1 MSSQNEEILVEEPMV
16 VNGVAVNG
24 VAVNGVVVNEVKAKK
39 PKAKGFA
46 ARDKKVMYSILGF
59 MILLKEKGLVDEV
72 KAIELMEALPLYQTA
87 AEKTAFFAQDV
98 FDTKRVENEIYKPMV
113 ADHKKSKKAKRSR
126 KPKVLPVVVEEE
138 GKKIDDNTQVNDSTP
153 KVEDVA
159 VVAAAPKEKKPRAK
173 KSQEGEETKQK
184 RGRKAKQQI
193 VELQQVTSESV
204 PKEDQLDQLINTMG
218 VEPEEINVDD
228 IDNMLQEME
237 SETKPEPVSE
247 PVVTKKTK
255 AKKVVEKEPGE
266 VAETK
271 PKKVKK
277 AKAVTIAED
286 AKQN

>member
-126 KPKVLPVVVEEE
+126 KPKAIPVVEE
-138 GKKIDDNTQVNDSTP
+138 GKKIEDNTQVNDSTP

-159 VVAAAPKEKKPRAK
+159 VVAPKEKKPRAK

-193 VELQQVTSESV
+193 VELQQVASESV

-237 SETKPEPVSE
+237 SESKPEPVSE

-266 VAETK
+266 IVEAK
-271 PKKVKK
+271 PKKAKK

-286 AKQN
+286 AKAN

>member
-16 VNGVAVNG
+16 
-24 VAVNGVVVNEVKAKK
+24 VNGVVVNEVKAKK

-59 MILLKEKGLVDEV
+59 MILLKENGLVDEV

-98 FDTKRVENEIYKPMV
+98 FNTKRVENEIYKPMV

-126 KPKVLPVVVEEE
+126 KPKAIPVVEEE

-153 KVEDVA
+153 KVEEVA
-159 VVAAAPKEKKPRAK
+159 VVAATPKEKKPRAK

>member
-24 VAVNGVVVNEVKAKK
+24 VEVAVKAKK

-59 MILLKEKGLVDEV
+59 MILLKEKGLVDEE

-113 ADHKKSKKAKRSR
+113 AEHKKSKKAKRSR
-126 KPKVLPVVVEEE
+126 KPKAVE
-138 GKKIDDNTQVNDSTP
+138 GKNTTVETP
-153 KVEDVA
+153 TESEKKETNTETKEVEVE
-159 VVAAAPKEKKPRAK
+159 AAPKEKKPRAK
-173 KSQEGEETKQK
+173 KNKTEGEGEENKQK

-193 VELQQVTSESV
+193 VELQQVSSESV

-218 VEPEEINVDD
+218 VEPEDINVED
-228 IDNMLQEME
+228 IDSMLQEME
-237 SETKPEPVSE
+237 SEAKPEPVAEPVSE
-247 PVVTKKTK
+247 PKKKPK

-266 VAETK
+266 IIEK

-286 AKQN
+286 AKPN

>member
-16 VNGVAVNG
+16 VN
-24 VAVNGVVVNEVKAKK
+24 NEVKAKK

-46 ARDKKVMYSILGF
+46 AKDKKVMYSILGF
-59 MILLKEKGLVDEV
+59 MILLKEKGLVDEE

-113 ADHKKSKKAKRSR
+113 AEHKKSKKAKRSR
-126 KPKVLPVVVEEE
+126 KPKAVE
-138 GKKIDDNTQVNDSTP
+138 GKNTTVETP
-153 KVEDVA
+153 TESETKEAEVT
-159 VVAAAPKEKKPRAK
+159 APKEKKPRAK
-173 KSQEGEETKQK
+173 KNKTEGEGEETKQK

-193 VELQQVTSESV
+193 VELQQVSSESV

-218 VEPEEINVDD
+218 ENVAPEEINVDD
-228 IDNMLQEME
+228 IDSMLQEME
-237 SETKPEPVSE
+237 SEAKPVAVVEPVSE
-247 PVVTKKTK
+247 PVKKTK

-266 VAETK
+266 VTEK

-286 AKQN
+286 AKPN

>member
-16 VNGVAVNG
+16 VNGVE
-24 VAVNGVVVNEVKAKK
+24 VAVEVKAKK

-59 MILLKEKGLVDEV
+59 MILLKEKGLVDEE

-113 ADHKKSKKAKRSR
+113 AEHKKSKKAKRSR
-126 KPKVLPVVVEEE
+126 KPKAVE
-138 GKKIDDNTQVNDSTP
+138 GKNTTVETP
-153 KVEDVA
+153 TESEKKEIETEA
-159 VVAAAPKEKKPRAK
+159 KESETKEAEAAPKEKKPRTK
-173 KSQEGEETKQK
+173 KNKTEEEGDENKQK

-193 VELQQVTSESV
+193 VELQQVSSESV

-218 VEPEEINVDD
+218 VEPEEINVED
-228 IDNMLQEME
+228 IDSMLQEME
-237 SETKPEPVSE
+237 SEAKPVAVAEPVSE
-247 PVVTKKTK
+247 PVKKTK

-266 VAETK
+266 ITEK

-286 AKQN
+286 AKPN

>member
-16 VNGVAVNG
+16 VN
-24 VAVNGVVVNEVKAKK
+24 NEVKAKK

-46 ARDKKVMYSILGF
+46 AKDKKVMYSILGF
-59 MILLKEKGLVDEV
+59 MILLKEKGLVDEE

-113 ADHKKSKKAKRSR
+113 AEHKKSKKAKRSR
-126 KPKVLPVVVEEE
+126 KPKAVE
-138 GKKIDDNTQVNDSTP
+138 GKNTTVETP
-153 KVEDVA
+153 TETETKETETETVTVTKEAEVT
-159 VVAAAPKEKKPRAK
+159 APKEKKSRAK
-173 KSQEGEETKQK
+173 KSEGEETKQK

-193 VELQQVTSESV
+193 VELQQVSSESV

-218 VEPEEINVDD
+218 ENVAPEEINVDD
-228 IDNMLQEME
+228 IDSMLQEME
-237 SETKPEPVSE
+237 SEAKPVAVVEPVSE
-247 PVVTKKTK
+247 PVKKTK

-266 VAETK
+266 VTEK

-277 AKAVTIAED
+277 AKAVTIADD
-286 AKQN
+286 AKPN